1 MNSIDIFLG
10 TDIIEVNRIKNSI
23 SAIGQRFVNRIF
35 TSDEQNYCLS
45 KRRPEIHFAGRFAAK
60 ESVMKALIS
69 SGYNR
74 SIPFKTIEIIPSKNG
89 SPEVNLGLLF
99 EGKIKLSI
107 SHTENYAIA
116 SAIYL
121 KQ

>member
-10 TDIIEVNRIKNSI
+10 TDIVEVNRIKTSI
-23 SAIGQRFVNRIF
+23 SAVGQRFINRIF

-69 SGYNR
+69 SGYNK
-74 SIPFKTIEIIPSKNG
+74 SISFKTIEIKPSKNG

>member
-10 TDIIEVNRIKNSI
+10 TDIIEVKRIKTSI

-60 ESVMKALIS
+60 DSVMKALIS
-69 SGYNR
+69 TGYNR
-74 SIPFKTIEIIPSKNG
+74 SIPFKTIEIKPSKNG

>member
-10 TDIIEVNRIKNSI
+10 TDIIEVNRIKTSI

>member
-23 SAIGQRFVNRIF
+23 SSIGQRFVNRIF

-60 ESVMKALIS
+60 ESVMKALMS

-74 SIPFKTIEIIPSKNG
+74 SISFKTIEIKPSKNG
-89 SPEVNLGLLF
+89 SPKVNLGLLF

>member
-10 TDIIEVNRIKNSI
+10 TDIIEVKRIKTSI

-69 SGYNR
+69 SGYNK
-74 SIPFKTIEIIPSKNG
+74 SISFKTIEIKPSKNG
-89 SPEVNLGLLF
+89 SPEVNLGLLL

-121 KQ
+121 KK

>member
-23 SAIGQRFVNRIF
+23 SSIGQRFVNRIF

-74 SIPFKTIEIIPSKNG
+74 SIPFKTIEIIPRKNG